1 MSFNPPIETRSDKE
15 LFEITSNVEDWD
27 SEAVLIAKKEL
38 LKRGYSSRKIEHD
51 ESVSS
56 KSKEKIKAL
65 KRSKGLSKKELIIL
79 IVCAPYIFI
88 SMFSTFLPRIG
99 KTVMELENE
108 GFHKLKWQRLTVLTL
123 ANVLWFFVLSFWLN
137 LF

>member
-1 MSFNPPIETRSDKE
+1 MKFNPPIEIRPDKD
-15 LFEITSNVEDWD
+15 LFEITSNTEDWD

-38 LKRGYSSRKIEHD
+38 LKRGYSSKKIDHN

-56 KSKEKIKAL
+56 KSKEKIEAL

-79 IVCAPYIFI
+79 ILCAPYIFI

-108 GFHKLKWQRLTVLTL
+108 GFHKLKWQRLAVLTL
-123 ANVLWFFVLSFWLN
+123 ANTLWFFVLSVWLK

>member
-1 MSFNPPIETRSDKE
+1 MNFNPPVESRPDKE
-15 LFEITSNVEDWD
+15 LFEITSNSENWD

-88 SMFSTFLPRIG
+88 SMFSTFLPGIG

-123 ANVLWFFVLSFWLN
+123 ANALWFFVLSVWLK

>member
-1 MSFNPPIETRSDKE
+1 MNFNPPIETRPDKE
-15 LFEITSNVEDWD
+15 LFEITSNTEDWD
-27 SEAVLIAKKEL
+27 NEAVLIAKKEL

-65 KRSKGLSKKELIIL
+65 KRSKGLSKKELLIL

-88 SMFSTFLPRIG
+88 STFSTFLPRIG

-123 ANVLWFFVLSFWLN
+123 ANALWFFVLSVWLN

>member
-1 MSFNPPIETRSDKE
+1 MNFNPPIESRPDKE
-15 LFEITSNVEDWD
+15 LFEITSNSENWD

-65 KRSKGLSKKELIIL
+65 KRSKGLTKKELIIL

-108 GFHKLKWQRLTVLTL
+108 GFHKLKWQRLAVLTL
-123 ANVLWFFVLSFWLN
+123 ANALWFFVLSVWLN

>member
-1 MSFNPPIETRSDKE
+1 MNFNPPIEIRPDKD
-15 LFEITSNVEDWD
+15 LFEITSNTEDWD
-27 SEAVLIAKKEL
+27 GEAVLIAKKEL
-38 LKRGYSSRKIEHD
+38 LKRGYSSKTIDHN

-56 KSKEKIKAL
+56 KSKEKIEAL

-79 IVCAPYIFI
+79 ILCAPYIFI

-108 GFHKLKWQRLTVLTL
+108 GFHKLKWQRLAVLTL
-123 ANVLWFFVLSFWLN
+123 ANTLWFFVLSVWLK

>member
-1 MSFNPPIETRSDKE
+1 MNFNPPIESRSDKE
-15 LFEITSNVEDWD
+15 LFEITSNSENWD
-27 SEAVLIAKKEL
+27 SEAVLIA
-38 LKRGYSSRKIEHD
+38 
-51 ESVSS
+51 
-56 KSKEKIKAL
+56 
-65 KRSKGLSKKELIIL
+65 KKELIIL

-123 ANVLWFFVLSFWLN
+123 ANMLWFFVLSVWLN